1 MHVGERRMETRI
13 VVAMLALVALAV
25 GRGVSAAPLRLGMC
39 AAVAPPRP
47 CPTSMRLVG
56 LPVLQQALTLGGQRP
71 LPWQKSMPWPARD
84 ETRLFPS
91 LIIDWTCCNQSAP
104 SDLVFTSYDPTHHR
118 LDVWRDVASTTH
130 PDLAE
135 YIAHLG
141 RIHAANAPVAA
152 DAAPPAAAA
161 DAARSHHLSL
171 RRTYSAAPQ
180 SSAPIVVICICLVL
194 IIWIYCK

>member
-1 MHVGERRMETRI
+1 MHAAGRRMETRA
-13 VVAMLALVALAV
+13 VVVMLMLVALV

-84 ETRLFPS
+84 ETRLLPN
-91 LIIDWTCCNQSAP
+91 LIVDWTCCNQSAP

-135 YIAHLG
+135 YISHLG
-141 RIHAANAPVAA
+141 RIHAANAPVADA
-152 DAAPPAAAA
+152 DAPH
-161 DAARSHHLSL
+161 AARSHLPL
-171 RRTYSAAPQ
+171 RRAHSAAPDPRVP
-180 SSAPIVVICICLVL
+180 SIVISIAMVIVVSIFHM
-194 IIWIYCK
+194 

>member
-1 MHVGERRMETRI
+1 METRA
-13 VVAMLALVALAV
+13 VVVMLMLVALV

-84 ETRLFPS
+84 ETRLLPN
-91 LIIDWTCCNQSAP
+91 LIVDWTCCNQSAP

-152 DAAPPAAAA
+152 TADADAPPAAA
-161 DAARSHHLSL
+161 RSHLPL
-171 RRTYSAAPQ
+171 RRTRSAAPDARVP
-180 SSAPIVVICICLVL
+180 SIAISIVIVL
-194 IIWIYCK
+194 IVCIFYM